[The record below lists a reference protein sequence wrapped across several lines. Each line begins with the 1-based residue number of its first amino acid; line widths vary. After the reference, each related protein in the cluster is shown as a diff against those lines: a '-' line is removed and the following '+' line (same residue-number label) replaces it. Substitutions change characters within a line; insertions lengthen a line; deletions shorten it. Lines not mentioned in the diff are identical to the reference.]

1 MLIVSQNLKIQFY
14 STPPRDPLRPDI
26 ENQDLD
32 LDLTF
37 SLVGVDT
44 SIANAFRRI
53 LLAEVP
59 TLAMENVFIMQN
71 TSIIQDEVLA
81 HRLGLIPLRGDREG
95 LRWLKWYIKP
105 EEGSEEELEPTDYNC
120 AQFKLEVECKWQ
132 EGGLERAAKGET
144 DPNKLYEN
152 HSIYARDLEWIPT
165 GKQHEKFA
173 NDPIRAAN
181 PDIIIAKMRPG
192 QEIKLLM
199 HAFKGIGQ
207 DHAKFSPVATA
218 SYRLMPTIDILKP
231 IIGADAKKFARC
243 FPKGVIKLEQVTSK
257 DAETDAELHGKE
269 GEVKAVVDDPMK
281 DTVSRECLRH
291 PEFKDKVKLGRV
303 RDHFIFRIEST
314 GQWGSEELFLE
325 SVRLLKIKA
334 QRIKRGL
341 AEMT

>member
-1 MLIVSQNLKIQFY
+1 MPQNFKVRFY
-14 STPPRDPLRPDI
+14 STPPRDPLRPEV
-26 ENQDLD
+26 ENESLD
-32 LDLTF
+32 TDLTF
-37 SLVGVDT
+37 SLIGLDT

-53 LLAEVP
+53 LIAEVP
-59 TLAMENVFIMQN
+59 TLAIESVFMLQN

-81 HRLGLIPLRGDREG
+81 HRLGLIPIRGEREG
-95 LRWLKWYIKP
+95 LRWMKWYTKP
-105 EEGSEEELEPTDYNC
+105 AEDGVEKDGSPSDYNC
-120 AQFKLEVECKWQ
+120 AMFKLEIECKWQ

-152 HSIYARDLEWIPT
+152 HTVYARDLEWVPI
-165 GKQHEKFA
+165 GKQLEIFK

-181 PDIIIAKMRPG
+181 PGIIIAKMRPG
-192 QEIKLLM
+192 QQISLLM

-218 SYRLMPTIDILKP
+218 TYRLMPTIDILRP

-243 FPKGVIKLEQVTSK
+243 FPKGVIKLEEVTSDDTQK
-257 DAETDAELHGKE
+257 HSELRGKE
-269 GEVKAVVDDPMK
+269 GEFKAVVDNPMM

-291 PEFKDKVKLGRV
+291 AEFKDKVKLGRI

-334 QRIKRGL
+334 HRVKRGM